1 MGVVRIVLLTQL
13 LIMIIAPLVAYP
25 VFGKVAAVSALC
37 GAGIGLLP
45 NAYMAARLF
54 LRPQLRTDSSAFL
67 KAAFAAEFGKF
78 VMTAVLF
85 AAVFIWLK
93 PLNVPLLFA
102 GFIAS
107 LAAWW
112 VGLWSRHSGLKTHE
126 SNDQS
131 GQVS

>member
-1 MGVVRIVLLTQL
+1 MGVVKIVLLTQL
-13 LIMIIAPLVAYP
+13 LIVIIAPLVVYP
-25 VFGKVAAVSALC
+25 VFGKTAAISALC

-54 LRPQLRTDSSAFL
+54 LRPQLRNDSTAFL

-85 AAVFIWLK
+85 AVVFIWLE
-93 PLNVPLLFA
+93 PLNVPMLFA
-102 GFIAS
+102 GFILA

-112 VGLWSRHSGLKTHE
+112 VALLSGRNRAGRHE

>member
-1 MGVVRIVLLTQL
+1 MGIVKRVLLTQWL
-13 LIMIIAPLVAYP
+13 VLIIAPPLAYLAL
-25 VFGKVAAVSALC
+25 GKVAAWSAFC

-54 LRPQLRTDSSAFL
+54 LRPQLRDDSAAFL

-85 AAVFIWLK
+85 AVVFIWVD
-93 PLNVPLLFA
+93 PLNVPVLFA

-112 VGLWSRHSGLKTHE
+112 VGLLRNRDELTDTSGH
-126 SNDQS
+126 
-131 GQVS
+131 VS